1 MAGKYAAPQGS
12 ANSGYE
18 ADVLVIGGGP
28 AGTWAAVCAAQ
39 AGASVILADKGYCGS
54 SGATAAA
61 GTAVWYVDPDPQKRA
76 AAMSSRYDMGGRLAD
91 HGWMGRVL
99 DRTWDGINTLADW
112 GYPFPVDG
120 DGVSRRNSLQGP
132 EYMRLM
138 RKQVKQAGGRILD
151 HHPVLELLRDE
162 HGAVA
167 GAAGVDRQRGGA
179 WTVRAGAVVI
189 ATGGCAFLS
198 RALGC
203 NVLTGD
209 GLLMAAELGAELS
222 GMEFSNAYGIAP
234 EFGSVTKTLFYSW
247 ATFTDVDGVPIPGA
261 ASKGGRS
268 VIARELLRQKVYAR
282 LDQADE
288 ATRQAM
294 RAAQPNFFLPFDRSG
309 IDPFTQRFPVTLRLE
324 GTVRGTGGLRL
335 AGPDCSTT
343 VPGLY
348 AAGDAATREPICG
361 GFTGGGSHNA
371 AWAIS
376 SGSWAGAGAAGH
388 ALAARGR
395 GRTVI
400 AAGAA
405 GLRGN
410 GARAADAAALV
421 RAVQDEVMPFERNY
435 FRTADVLEP
444 SVARLDTRWHGLRSA
459 APAAAADLLATREAA
474 AMLATSRWM
483 YRSALARRETRGMHK
498 RYDFLEQDAAQYH
511 HLSAGGLDEVW
522 VQPRALDGGGAQSV
536 PQPAPQSATQTR
548 LAA

>member
-1 MAGKYAAPQGS
+1 MAGNNAAPQGS

-28 AGTWAAVCAAQ
+28 AGTWAAIIAAQ
-39 AGASVILADKGYCGS
+39 SGASVILVDKGYCGS

-61 GTAVWYVDPDPQKRA
+61 GTAVWYVDPDPQKRE
-76 AAMSSRYDMGGRLAD
+76 AAMASRYDMGGRLAERA
-91 HGWMGRVL
+91 WMSRVL
-99 DRTWDGINTLADW
+99 DRTWDGINTLAEW
-112 GYPFPVDG
+112 GYPFPLDQEMR
-120 DGVSRRNSLQGP
+120 SRRNSLQGP

-138 RKQVKQAGGRILD
+138 RKQVKQAGAKILD
-151 HHPVLELLRDE
+151 HSPVLELLRDE

-179 WTVRAGAVVI
+179 WSVRASAVVI

-209 GLLMAAELGAELS
+209 GLLMAAELGAEMS
-222 GMEFSNAYGIAP
+222 GMEFSNAYAIAP
-234 EFGSVTKTLFYSW
+234 EISSVTKTLFYNW

-282 LDQADE
+282 LDMADE
-288 ATRQAM
+288 PTQQAM
-294 RAAQPNFFLPFDRSG
+294 RAGQPNFFLPFDRSG
-309 IDPFTQRFPVTLRLE
+309 INPFTDRFAVTLRLE

-335 AGPDCSTT
+335 TSTDCATS

-376 SGSWAGAGAAGH
+376 SGSWAGEGAA
-388 ALAARGR
+388 AYARQARGR
-395 GRTVI
+395 AQPSIG
-400 AAGAA
+400 AGGV
-405 GLRGN
+405 GLRGQ
-410 GARAADAAALV
+410 GTRAIDAAALV
-421 RAVQDEVMPFERNY
+421 KCVQDEVMPFERNY
-435 FRTADVLEP
+435 FRTAEVLEP
-444 SVARLDTRWHGLRSA
+444 SVARLDAHWQVLRGA
-459 APAAAADLLATREAA
+459 APAAAVDLLATREAA

-498 RYDFLEQDAAQYH
+498 RYDFLAQDAAQYH
-511 HLSAGGLDEVW
+511 HLISGGLDEVW
-522 VQPRALDGGGAQSV
+522 VQPRACAAQD
-536 PQPAPQSATQTR
+536 ATASSIKE